1 VTFEML
7 DSMLRSASTG
17 IFLMLAILIIRD
29 FGWRLP
35 AILGAWSAVSGATYT
50 ICTLNWHTSD
60 IGLAFFLIEPWCVTG
75 PISIWLF
82 SLCQFRD
89 RFRLEPAYLAV
100 AAFYLLFNR
109 LHFDVFYDDP
119 GVWAQVVFV
128 IYSILRASLIIHMVY
143 VAWQGREDDLLEERR
158 RFRMLYIHLVSIT
171 ISIIF
176 VLETFF
182 KDGELNSPALT
193 IFQSGGF
200 FALSVAIFLLVTQT
214 KDGVLLLEPNEAPIK
229 PARATKAQAE
239 DPTDDL
245 DLKAIRAR
253 MTEEKLYLQ
262 QGLTIAGLASACGLP
277 EHRLRRLVNRHL
289 GYRNFAD
296 YLNAHRVDDARK
308 LLSDKDRR
316 NMPILTIAMD
326 LGYGS
331 VGPFNRA
338 FKERTGQT
346 PSEYRRQALAE
357 SAGV

>member
-1 VTFEML
+1 MTFEML
-7 DSMLRSASTG
+7 DVMLRSGSTG

-35 AILGAWSAVSGATYT
+35 AVLGAWSAVSGATYT

-60 IGLAFFLIEPWCVTG
+60 VGPAFFLIEPWCVTG

-89 RFRLEPAYLAV
+89 HFRMQPAYWVV
-100 AAFYLLFNR
+100 ATAYLLLNR
-109 LHFDVFYDDP
+109 LHFDVFFDDP
-119 GVWAQVVFV
+119 GVLGQGVFV
-128 IYSILRASLIIHMVY
+128 IYSILRASLIVHMVY

-182 KDGELNSPALT
+182 EYGSLNTPAITML
-193 IFQSGGF
+193 QSGGF
-200 FALSVAIFLLVTQT
+200 FALAVAIFLLVTQT
-214 KDGVLLLEPNEAPIK
+214 KSGVLLLEPNEAPVK
-229 PARATKAQAE
+229 SSRAAKVQAS

-245 DLKAIRAR
+245 DLKAIRAK
-253 MTEEKLYLQ
+253 MTGDKLYLQ
-262 QGLTIAGLASACGLP
+262 QGLTIAALASACGLP

-296 YLNAHRVDDARK
+296 YLNAHRVDDARR

-346 PSEYRRQALAE
+346 PSEYRRKALAE
-357 SAGV
+357 SADA